1 MNIRYFWVAD
11 RLKAHHIKIE
21 HCPTSKLFGDFF
33 TKLLQGSLFRKMR
46 DVVQGIESIDILDGV
61 PVSKSKEA
69 LDERMDDEETI
80 DSDSTLSL
88 LHMERVGILKKD
100 EDERIEKRGV
110 SFCEGNRIDNQQ
122 ISDDRKTYADIVRG

>member
-1 MNIRYFWVAD
+1 
-11 RLKAHHIKIE
+11 
-21 HCPTSKLFGDFF
+21 
-33 TKLLQGSLFRKMR
+33 MR